1 MTPPR
6 PPQGLRRCTC
16 GPFQHRE
23 RRPQFLGVANYGD
36 NRPEVAAIYG
46 SQFAPTG
53 FHLNVK
59 GLPPG
64 GWTIAVY
71 AWVTAA
77 NGFAAVSTVP
87 IVIQPAGIVA
97 IDIPGN
103 FTTVDPT
110 FAVSGWAIDP
120 AAKSGTGIDTIHIW
134 AHSAN
139 GSVPPVFLGVP
150 GFGDRPDVT
159 RVLRQPVPRR
169 WIWVDREF
177 AAERNVV
184 VRGRL
189 RP

>member
-1 MTPPR
+1 MRVIGDGRDEIIAATPMSD
-6 PPQGLRRCTC
+6 T
-16 GPFQHRE
+16 
-23 RRPQFLGVANYGD
+23 LG
-36 NRPEVAAIYG
+36 
-46 SQFAPTG
+46 
-53 FHLNVK
+53 
-59 GLPPG
+59 
-64 GWTIAVY
+64 AVY

-150 GFGDRPDVT
+150 GFGDRPDVNAFFGSQFHGAGYGLIVNSLPSGT
-159 RVLRQPVPRR
+159 SWYVAVYAHSSVSGLFDAVG
-169 WIWVDREF
+169 
-177 AAERNVV
+177 VV
-184 VRGRL
+184 YVTIR
-189 RP
+189 